1 MAKYYPEFPVFRTNG
16 EKKVFQKLVETLD
29 DDWHVFYEPIIN
41 YFEPDIIIFSKKYGV
56 LILEIKDYKID
67 TIFSMSPYQWVLKLD
82 DGYTNTLSPFKQI
95 KNYSRNLIDLLS
107 TNNIL
112 ISNENKKLTF
122 PVSFIICFTNMTD
135 EEIYEKKINEFI
147 PSQFLLS
154 YNDLE
159 NGNLLSK
166 IEKSFHT
173 FFRIKPLSTEVENAI
188 IKFIFPS
195 YNHTFKSNTAI
206 RSSGSLITTEK
217 KVIVNSILHQPSGI
231 DEIMYIVNEINHLK
245 NEKNMYFSDFAI
257 VVPTNFKI
265 KDTEIISIYNMAHKN
280 ILKYTPLND
289 SEIINIIT
297 LSELE
302 DLPITNNIFYPHLN
316 YLTMD
321 STQNNAL
328 VQLMCTK
335 ALSQVYFSYSN
346 STNSFIDLLVKR
358 FNTI

>member
-1 MAKYYPEFPVFRTNG
+1 MAKYYPEFPAFRTNG
-16 EKKVFQKLVETLD
+16 EKKVFQKLVEILD
-29 DDWHVFYEPIIN
+29 DDWHVFYEPVIN

-56 LILEIKDYKID
+56 LIFEVKDYKFD

-112 ISNENKKLTF
+112 MSNENKKLIF
-122 PVSFIICFTNMTD
+122 PVSFIISFTNMTD

-154 YNDLE
+154 LNDLE

-166 IEKSFHT
+166 IENNFYT
-173 FFRIKPLSTEVENAI
+173 FFRIKPLSTELENAI

-195 YNHTFKSNTAI
+195 YNHTIKSNTAK
-206 RSSGSLITTEK
+206 RTSGSFKTTEK
-217 KVIVNSILHQPSGI
+217 NIVINSILHHPSVI
-231 DEIMYIVNEINHLK
+231 DEIMYIVNEINHVK

-265 KDTEIISIYNMAHKN
+265 KDTEIISIYNIAHKN
-280 ILKYTPLND
+280 ILKYSPLNNSD
-289 SEIINIIT
+289 IINIIT
-297 LSELE
+297 LSELK
-302 DLPITNNIFYPHLN
+302 DFPITKNIFYSHLN
-316 YLTMD
+316 YLKMD
-321 STQNNAL
+321 PTQNNAL

-335 ALSQVYFSYSN
+335 ALSQVYFGYSN
-346 STNSFIDLLVKR
+346 STNSFIDILVKR